1 LGFGKSNL
9 EFCGMGFQKFRAKH
23 LFDGYTMRDDQYVLI
38 MNEDSTV
45 EEIVPLQEAGD
56 DIQYY
61 DGILSPGFIN
71 CHCHL
76 ELSHMKGKIPE
87 HTGLITFLLEVVKNR
102 NYSQEIIYDAIA
114 KAEDEMLKGG
124 IVAVGDICNTTFS
137 IPQKTK
143 GRIWYHNFIEATGSL
158 PDFADLRFNNCI
170 DVFKEF
176 AKQYAV
182 PVDSNSIVPHAPYS
196 ISEPLWEKIIGFP
209 GNQLLTIHNQES
221 AAENE
226 WFLNK
231 TGDFKRLYEELK
243 MDVSFFEAPGTSSL
257 AFHLPKFI
265 SNQQLLLVHNVATS
279 EEDIAFAKTIHNKLF
294 WCLCPNANLY
304 ISNQLPD
311 PDLFIKNNCTIVVG
325 TDSLASN
332 HSLSILSELK
342 TLHTHFPSIA
352 IERLLTWATLNGAK
366 ALQMD
371 SFLGSFEKGKKPGVT
386 VLQEDLTTIKY
397 IF

>member
-1 LGFGKSNL
+1 
-9 EFCGMGFQKFRAKH
+9 MGFQKFRAKQ

-38 MNEDSTV
+38 MNEDGTV
-45 EEIVPLQEAGD
+45 EGIIPLQEAGD

-87 HTGLITFLLEVVKNR
+87 HTGLITFLIEVVKNR
-102 NYSQEIIYDAIA
+102 NFSQEIIYDAIA
-114 KAEDEMLKGG
+114 KAEDEMLEGG
-124 IVAVGDICNTTFS
+124 IVAVGDICNTPFS

-158 PDFADLRFNNCI
+158 PDFADLRFNNSV

-226 WFLNK
+226 WFLSK
-231 TGDFKRLYEELK
+231 TGDFQRLYEELK
-243 MDVSFFEAPGTSSL
+243 MDISFFEAPQKTSL

-279 EEDIAFAKTIHNKLF
+279 EEDILFAKTIHNKLF

-311 PDLFIKNNCTIVVG
+311 PDLFMKNDCKIVVG

-332 HSLSILSELK
+332 NNLSILSELK
-342 TLHTHFPSIA
+342 TLHTHFPSIT
-352 IERLLTWATLNGAK
+352 IEKLLTWATLNGAK

-371 SFLGSFEKGKKPGVT
+371 SFLGSFEKGKKPSVIA
-386 VLQEDLTTIKY
+386 VEERLTKVKY
-397 IF
+397 IL